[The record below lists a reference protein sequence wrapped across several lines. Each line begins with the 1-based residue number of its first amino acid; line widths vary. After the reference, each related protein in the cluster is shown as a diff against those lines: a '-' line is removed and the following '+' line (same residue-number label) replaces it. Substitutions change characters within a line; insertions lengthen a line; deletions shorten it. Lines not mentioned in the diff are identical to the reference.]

1 MTRSKSVLDDLKLIV
16 VGQIAGAFGVKGE
29 VRVRSFTDDPEA
41 IFSYG
46 PLLDAAGKVVL
57 TPVRHRSLNDL
68 FSVTAKEQHQREA
81 WEAMRGAL
89 LHAPRAA
96 LPEADEGEVY
106 VADLIGA
113 RVVHVDGRELGVV
126 KSVQNFGAGELL
138 EITPPTG
145 ATYLLPFTEENF
157 PEIDM
162 ETAVLTA
169 SPDDALLPEGLSAPE
184 PSHTAPN
191 PG

>member
-1 MTRSKSVLDDLKLIV
+1 MDVSKLIV
-16 VGQIAGAFGVKGE
+16 VGQIAGAFGVRGE

-41 IFSYG
+41 IFDYG

-57 TPVRHRSLNDL
+57 TPVKHRSLNDL

-81 WEAMRGAL
+81 WEALRGTL
-89 LHAPRAA
+89 LHAPREA
-96 LPEADEGEVY
+96 LPEVEEGEIY

-113 RVVHVDGRELGVV
+113 RVDHVDGRELGKV

-138 EITPPTG
+138 EIAPAAGG
-145 ATYLLPFTEENF
+145 ASYLLPFTEENF

-162 ETAVLTA
+162 DARVLKA
-169 SPDDALLPEGLSAPE
+169 SPDDALLPEGLSVGGA
-184 PSHTAPN
+184 SRTDPN

>member
-1 MTRSKSVLDDLKLIV
+1 MSDADKLIV
-16 VGQIAGAFGVKGE
+16 VGQIAGAFGVRGE

-41 IFSYG
+41 IFDYG

-68 FSVTAKEQHQREA
+68 FSVTAKEALQREA
-81 WEAMRGAL
+81 WEAMRGTL

-96 LPEADEGEVY
+96 LPQADEGEIY

-126 KSVQNFGAGELL
+126 KTVQNFGAGELL
-138 EITPPTG
+138 EIKPPTG
-145 ATYLLPFTEENF
+145 ASYLLPFTEENF
-157 PEIDM
+157 PGLDM
-162 ETAVLTA
+162 AARLLTA
-169 SPDDALLPEGLSAPE
+169 APDEALLPEDPSRPD
-184 PSHTAPN
+184 PSHTDPN

>member
-1 MTRSKSVLDDLKLIV
+1 MSDDLKLIV

-46 PLLDAAGKVVL
+46 SLLDAAGKVVL

-145 ATYLLPFTEENF
+145 ATYLLPFTEEYF
-157 PEIDM
+157 PKIDM

>member
-1 MTRSKSVLDDLKLIV
+1 MTDPKSLIV
-16 VGQIAGAFGVKGE
+16 VGQIAGAFGVRGE

-41 IFSYG
+41 IFDYG

-68 FSVTAKEQHQREA
+68 FSVTAKEALQREA
-81 WEAMRGAL
+81 WEAMRGTL

-96 LPEADEGEVY
+96 LPEADEGEIY

-126 KSVQNFGAGELL
+126 KTVQNFGAGRTAGDHAAHGRVLPAALHRREF
-138 EITPPTG
+138 PRARHGRSG
-145 ATYLLPFTEENF
+145 A
-157 PEIDM
+157 DGGSGRC
-162 ETAVLTA
+162 AVARRLQHA
-169 SPDDALLPEGLSAPE
+169 RL
-184 PSHTAPN
+184 
-191 PG
+191 